1 MWFEIEDACHFI
13 LMCPYF
19 TQKRNAMLLEIDVL
33 SDGVDPKFFDDGV
46 DMLHRIL
53 GRPHCNLDETQS
65 EKILLVVLRS
75 ISSMYRENMKQKKGV
90 G

>member
-1 MWFEIEDACHFI
+1 
-13 LMCPYF
+13 
-19 TQKRNAMLLEIDVL
+19 MLLEIDVI

-53 GRPHCNLDETQS
+53 GRPHCNVDESQS
-65 EKILLVVLRS
+65 EKILLVILRS
-75 ISSMYRENMKQKKGV
+75 ISSMYRENMKQKKGI